1 MNPEYPEINVKKD
14 LANSR
19 SIYRFYQKLLAF
31 RKNSETAI
39 YGETREYDHNNTR
52 IIAYSRTWQRKKLFV
67 IGNFSTH
74 ETYYRL
80 PELMNR
86 EELVLNNY
94 TDLELN
100 GLDVKLKP
108 YQAVVFEKK

>member
-1 MNPEYPEINVKKD
+1 M
-14 LANSR
+14 
-19 SIYRFYQKLLAF
+19 
-31 RKNSETAI
+31 
-39 YGETREYDHNNTR
+39 
-52 IIAYSRTWQRKKLFV
+52 KKLFV

-100 GLDVKLKP
+100 GLAVKLKP